1 MRALLRGRMLPIRT
15 ATDPRLFADGEA
27 LYLAARAAE
36 GRSLEAEAVRR
47 MPTQPA
53 GSPHAG
59 EWAVRAASADRLLEH
74 LRRTGARRLLDL
86 GCGNGWLAAR
96 MARALGARVTA
107 VDVSGA
113 ELALAAEAFD
123 GVEGLDLVLADV
135 FEDVLP
141 RGDFDAVVV
150 ASAAQYFPDLPRL
163 VRRLFELL
171 APGGEVLLLDGP
183 LWRSRMEAEAAAERS
198 RAHYAGVGTPG
209 LAGAFH
215 HHRRSLL
222 EPFAPRWYYLPERA
236 ESRLARRLLGRPLS
250 PFPFVGLPRP

>member
-1 MRALLRGRMLPIRT
+1 MRALFRARMLPIRT
-15 ATDPRLFADGEA
+15 ATDPRLFADVEA

-36 GRSLEAEAVRR
+36 GRTLDAEAVRR
-47 MPTQPA
+47 LPAPPA
-53 GSPHAG
+53 GSPHG
-59 EWAVRAASADRLLEH
+59 REWAVRAASADRLAKH

-86 GCGNGWLAAR
+86 ACGNGWLAAR
-96 MARALGARVTA
+96 LARELGAKVTA
-107 VDVSGA
+107 VDVNRA

-123 GVEGLDLVLADV
+123 GVEGLELVLADV
-135 FEDVLP
+135 FDDVLP
-141 RGDFDAVVV
+141 RGAYDAVVV

-183 LWRSRMEAEAAAERS
+183 LWRSRAEAAAAEERS
-198 RAHYAGVGTPG
+198 RSHYAGVGTPA
-209 LAGAFH
+209 LAAAFH
-215 HHRRSLL
+215 HHERPLL

-236 ESRLARRLLGRPLS
+236 GARLARRLLGRPLS